1 MIATDQL
8 LVRTEGLLK
17 VYGKKAVVKNVSVT
31 VSRGEIVALLGPNG
45 AGKTTAFYM
54 ITGLVRPDDGEVYF
68 NGEKVTHMPMYRR
81 ARRGMGYLAQ
91 EPSIFRRLTVE
102 QNVMAVLE
110 TLPLTRKERHM
121 RLVELLEELNLRH
134 LSRQKAFTL
143 SGGERRRLEI
153 TRALVTQ
160 PALILLDEPFYGIDP
175 ITVSDV
181 QQIVLRLREKGL
193 GVLITDHNVSATL
206 SIVDRAYLIC
216 KGEVLREGTSVFL
229 INDEVS
235 LKIYLG
241 EEFAM

>member
-17 VYGKKAVVKNVSVT
+17 VYGKKAVVKNVSVS

-193 GVLITDHNVSATL
+193 GVLLPDHNVSATL

-216 KGEVLREGTSVFL
+216 KGEVLREGTSDFL

-235 LKIYLG
+235 RKIYLG

>member
-216 KGEVLREGTSVFL
+216 KGEVLREGTSDFL

-235 LKIYLG
+235 RKIYLG